1 MTSFTYIFSSFFS
14 DINTRKP
21 AYAINNHNIINKEF
35 IVYGFINSLQFKS
48 SHRLRFSKYNIL
60 YEGIINNKFISSEV
74 KNKIITAFYKSQKIY
89 FAFSKLAFLYKYKK
103 SAIFDIDTDLCMIPL
118 SSLPQRILL
127 KSYSSISK
135 IIYYFRISDIINI
148 INISLSNS
156 PDFFSEPII
165 PKNPYTN
172 IEFTKAQ
179 LFNIYFTISDSNFV
193 MPPLL
198 HFYFLSNFDIDD
210 FAYCNEPYIRDCAI
224 SNFIKEASR
233 DNKYEQAHTML
244 IEYKRCMPSIV
255 IHSKF
260 SKEIF
265 VKTFEKYLQD
275 YLTSKYSFGPQLRE
289 KSRKKLTRELSRFNK
304 LNPTF
309 GRKIFYSKSPR
320 PITLRPQFTIDTNFS
335 RPIQRNLQQNTYF
348 FVEHVFIDSPR
359 IPIQESDKE
368 LMGLSEGQMII
379 PPLVEQNNSGHYS
392 IIPERVRDNLDR
404 IINSTLTSEN
414 VIVPTL
420 LQNISN
426 DGSISE
432 NSDDDDLD
440 VDELTNLEYSEDT
453 MPLLSRSQTPENQI
467 QDHIISQESS
477 TQQHPPSTPPTEQNT
492 INTSNINNENNENI
506 VNFIMNQLSS
516 P

>member
-1 MTSFTYIFSSFFS
+1 
-14 DINTRKP
+14 
-21 AYAINNHNIINKEF
+21 
-35 IVYGFINSLQFKS
+35 
-48 SHRLRFSKYNIL
+48 
-60 YEGIINNKFISSEV
+60 
-74 KNKIITAFYKSQKIY
+74 
-89 FAFSKLAFLYKYKK
+89 
-103 SAIFDIDTDLCMIPL
+103 
-118 SSLPQRILL
+118 
-127 KSYSSISK
+127 
-135 IIYYFRISDIINI
+135 
-148 INISLSNS
+148 
-156 PDFFSEPII
+156 
-165 PKNPYTN
+165 
-172 IEFTKAQ
+172 
-179 LFNIYFTISDSNFV
+179 
-193 MPPLL
+193 
-198 HFYFLSNFDIDD
+198 
-210 FAYCNEPYIRDCAI
+210 
-224 SNFIKEASR
+224 
-233 DNKYEQAHTML
+233 
-244 IEYKRCMPSIV
+244 MPSIV

-392 IIPERVRDNLDR
+392 IIPERIRDNLDR

-414 VIVPTL
+414 VIVPAL

-492 INTSNINNENNENI
+492 INTSNTYNENNENNENI